1 MKSPLRARAVRIDAL
16 QSIALTTR
24 DQSSAD
30 GHSCGSA
37 PTDAMCVVYLLCS
50 VRRPVIRGSREPEV
64 AMNGPR
70 EPNVRYQPP
79 HMLDQT
85 RNVRREAS
93 APNPRRAILTLGTK
107 ATADSAR
114 PSGWLEFARGEATR
128 TP

>member
-70 EPNVRYQPP
+70 EPNVRYRPP
-79 HMLDQT
+79 PNYSIRPET
-85 RNVRREAS
+85 RGVKPVSRTREEPFS
-93 APNPRRAILTLGTK
+93 R
-107 ATADSAR
+107 
-114 PSGWLEFARGEATR
+114 
-128 TP
+128 